1 MWSLDIEKR
10 QEMEITTS
18 KIRELFGNIIK
29 LGIDD
34 KSIKQVD
41 LLVAEN
47 IIAGAIES
55 IPDLGDSI
63 NEDNIMADSANF
75 FHIFFNGIA
84 S

>member
-1 MWSLDIEKR
+1 MWSLEIDKR

-18 KIRELFGNIIK
+18 KIRDLFGNIIR

-34 KSIKQVD
+34 KSIKPVD

-63 NEDNIMADSANF
+63 NEDNVLADSADF

-84 S
+84 T

>member
-1 MWSLDIEKR
+1 MWSLEIEKR

-18 KIRELFGNIIK
+18 KIRDLFGDIIQ

-63 NEDNIMADSANF
+63 SEDNVLGDSADF

-84 S
+84 T

>member
-1 MWSLDIEKR
+1 
-10 QEMEITTS
+10 
-18 KIRELFGNIIK
+18 
-29 LGIDD
+29 
-34 KSIKQVD
+34 

-84 S
+84 T